1 LSSRDVVIHMAH
13 TSRNSN
19 KTPRRVNP
27 ASVVGLIGGL
37 SVVFAGVLR
46 VIYGGQDPTGFT
58 LAVLAGFVMFGLF
71 IGYWLLRFRNATVYF
86 RDGRVGL
93 TDAFGL
99 RRDLPAA
106 DVGHIIRKVETP
118 YKNRESVAVLLI
130 VSKRGKRVL
139 RFTRADR
146 LEPGGVERLAAAIG
160 VPVEGSW

>member
-1 LSSRDVVIHMAH
+1 
-13 TSRNSN
+13 
-19 KTPRRVNP
+19 
-27 ASVVGLIGGL
+27 LIGGL
-37 SVVFAGVLR
+37 SVVLAGVLR
-46 VIYGGQDPTGFT
+46 VIYGGQDPTGFAV
-58 LAVLAGFVMFGLF
+58 AVLAGFVMFGLF

-99 RRDLPAA
+99 RHELSAA
-106 DVGHIIRKVETP
+106 DVGQIIKKVENP

-130 VSKRGKRVL
+130 FSKRGKRVL